1 MFRFRI
7 FQIFRICTLR
17 SGNPYRWKFL
27 FCEPFRSAGN
37 VSRESD
43 FGDIPELEEIEQPFE
58 MEDENEN
65 VMENLDFE
73 TLQSLP
79 KIKRFEIKRRND
91 LSKKTAEE
99 LYKMITNYDR
109 DINELEIQLNKIEHT
124 YKGTL

>member
-1 MFRFRI
+1 
-7 FQIFRICTLR
+7 
-17 SGNPYRWKFL
+17 
-27 FCEPFRSAGN
+27 
-37 VSRESD
+37 
-43 FGDIPELEEIEQPFE
+43 